1 MIRVALIGPVGLAR
15 TGMEALLG
23 RAEDIEVV
31 TTLPDVAV
39 LFHRD
44 ADESE
49 ADGTPYL
56 VLVEDSEAAAG
67 AMREGARGV
76 LPQNTTAEELA
87 AAIRA
92 LAAGLTVV
100 APEFLPGLLSAAP
113 ARQANH
119 ETETLTPRELEVLR
133 LLGRGLSNKEIA
145 ARLAISDHTA
155 KFHVAS
161 VMSKLGAGSRTEAVT
176 EGLRQGLILL

>member
-1 MIRVALIGPVGLAR
+1 MIRVALIGPLGLAR
-15 TGMEALLG
+15 TGMEALLA
-23 RAEDIEVV
+23 RAEEVELV
-31 TTLPDVAV
+31 NSGADVAIA
-39 LFHRD
+39 FHRD
-44 ADESE
+44 ADECE
-49 ADGTPYL
+49 AEGAPYL
-56 VLVEDSEAAAG
+56 VLVEDSDTAG
-67 AMREGARGV
+67 SALREGAHGV
-76 LPQNTTAEELA
+76 LAQSTTAEELA

-92 LAAGLTVV
+92 IAAGLTVV
-100 APEFLPGLLSAAP
+100 APEFLPALLSAAP

-119 ETETLTPRELEVLR
+119 ETEALTPRELEVLR